1 MYRKAAQQELH
12 EYLLEQEIQPIPPR
26 RASPSR
32 SPLALTHRPQPLALT
47 HRPLAHTHASAGE
60 APSPASA
67 LFGLGESSSPRASLR
82 VHVPSPRADSPGERI
97 QRYDALLDECMS
109 MLALDG
115 APRTANAAPPAD
127 RTPARPTPR
136 TGAALA
142 RMAVAAAPP
151 PPTPDPSPALPTPTA
166 AAFVE
171 ASPFRFGGTPAPLT
185 APKATAA
192 TKLRTMRARL
202 KALDANQL

>member
-1 MYRKAAQQELH
+1 M
-12 EYLLEQEIQPIPPR
+12 
-26 RASPSR
+26 
-32 SPLALTHRPQPLALT
+32 
-47 HRPLAHTHASAGE
+47 
-60 APSPASA
+60 
-67 LFGLGESSSPRASLR
+67 
-82 VHVPSPRADSPGERI
+82 PSPRADSPGERI

-115 APRTANAAPPAD
+115 APRTVNAAPPPAD

-151 PPTPDPSPALPTPTA
+151 PPAPDPSPALPTPTA

-171 ASPFRFGGTPAPLT
+171 ASPFRFGGTPAPLK

>member
-1 MYRKAAQQELH
+1 MYRKTAQQELH

-32 SPLALTHRPQPLALT
+32 SPLALAHRPQPLALA
-47 HRPLAHTHASAGE
+47 HRPLALTHAGE

-67 LFGLGESSSPRASLR
+67 LFGLGEASSPRASLR

-115 APRTANAAPPAD
+115 APRTANAAPPPAD

-136 TGAALA
+136 TGVALA

-171 ASPFRFGGTPAPLT
+171 ASPFRFGSSALT

-192 TKLRTMRARL
+192 TKLRAMRARL

>member
-1 MYRKAAQQELH
+1 MYRKTAQQELH

-32 SPLALTHRPQPLALT
+32 SPLALAHRPQPLALA
-47 HRPLAHTHASAGE
+47 HRPLALTHAGE

-67 LFGLGESSSPRASLR
+67 LFGLGESPRASLR

-115 APRTANAAPPAD
+115 APRAANAAPPAD

-171 ASPFRFGGTPAPLT
+171 ASPFRFGGSALT
-185 APKATAA
+185 APRATAA

>member
-1 MYRKAAQQELH
+1 MYRKTAQQELH
-12 EYLLEQEIQPIPPR
+12 EYLLEQEIQPPQR

-32 SPLALTHRPQPLALT
+32 SPLALAHRPQPLALA
-47 HRPLAHTHASAGE
+47 HRPLALTHAGE

-115 APRTANAAPPAD
+115 APRTANAAAPAD

-202 KALDANQL
+202 KALDGNQL

>member
-1 MYRKAAQQELH
+1 MYRKTAQQELH
-12 EYLLEQEIQPIPPR
+12 EYLLEQEIQPPQR

-32 SPLALTHRPQPLALT
+32 SPLALAHRPQPLALA
-47 HRPLAHTHASAGE
+47 HRPLALTHAGE

-67 LFGLGESSSPRASLR
+67 LFGLGESPRASLR

-115 APRTANAAPPAD
+115 APRTANAAPPD

-151 PPTPDPSPALPTPTA
+151 PPTPDPDPSPALPTPTA

>member
-1 MYRKAAQQELH
+1 MHRKTAQQELH
-12 EYLLEQEIQPIPPR
+12 EYLLEQEIQPPPR

-32 SPLALTHRPQPLALT
+32 SPLALAHRPQPLALA
-47 HRPLAHTHASAGE
+47 HRPLALTHAGE

-151 PPTPDPSPALPTPTA
+151 PPTPSPALPTPTA

>member
-1 MYRKAAQQELH
+1 MYRKPRSRSSTS
-12 EYLLEQEIQPIPPR
+12 LLEQEIQPDPAAARIAVAVAAGSCAPPQPLALAHR
-26 RASPSR
+26 
-32 SPLALTHRPQPLALT
+32 PLALTH
-47 HRPLAHTHASAGE
+47 AGE
-60 APSPASA
+60 APSPTSA
-67 LFGLGESSSPRASLR
+67 LFGLGESPRASLR

-151 PPTPDPSPALPTPTA
+151 PTPDPSPAALPTPTA

-171 ASPFRFGGTPAPLT
+171 ASPFRLGGTPAPLT
-185 APKATAA
+185 APTATAA
-192 TKLRTMRARL
+192 TKLRPMRARL

>member
-1 MYRKAAQQELH
+1 MYRKTAQQELH
-12 EYLLEQEIQPIPPR
+12 EYLLEQEIQPVPPR

-32 SPLALTHRPQPLALT
+32 SPLALAHRPQPLALA
-47 HRPLAHTHASAGE
+47 HRPLALTHAGE

-115 APRTANAAPPAD
+115 APRTANAAPPD

-166 AAFVE
+166 AAFIE
-171 ASPFRFGGTPAPLT
+171 ASPFRFGGAPAPLT

>member
-1 MYRKAAQQELH
+1 MYRKTAQQELH
-12 EYLLEQEIQPIPPR
+12 EYLLEQEIQPPQR

-32 SPLALTHRPQPLALT
+32 SPLALAHRPQPLALA
-47 HRPLAHTHASAGE
+47 HRPLALTHAGE

-67 LFGLGESSSPRASLR
+67 LFGLGESPLR

>member
-1 MYRKAAQQELH
+1 MYRKTAQQELH
-12 EYLLEQEIQPIPPR
+12 EYLLEQEIQPVPPQR
-26 RASPSR
+26 RASRP
-32 SPLALTHRPQPLALT
+32 PLALAHRPQPLALA
-47 HRPLAHTHASAGE
+47 HRPLALTHAGE

-67 LFGLGESSSPRASLR
+67 LFGLGESPRASLR

-171 ASPFRFGGTPAPLT
+171 ASPFRFGGAPAPLT
-185 APKATAA
+185 APKGTAA

>member
-1 MYRKAAQQELH
+1 MYRKTAQQELH

-32 SPLALTHRPQPLALT
+32 SPLALAHRPQPLALA
-47 HRPLAHTHASAGE
+47 HRPLALTHAGE

-67 LFGLGESSSPRASLR
+67 LFGLGESPRASLR

-115 APRTANAAPPAD
+115 APRTANAAPPPAD

-136 TGAALA
+136 TGVALA

-171 ASPFRFGGTPAPLT
+171 ASPFRFGGAPAPLT
-185 APKATAA
+185 APKGTAA

-202 KALDANQL
+202 KALDGNQL